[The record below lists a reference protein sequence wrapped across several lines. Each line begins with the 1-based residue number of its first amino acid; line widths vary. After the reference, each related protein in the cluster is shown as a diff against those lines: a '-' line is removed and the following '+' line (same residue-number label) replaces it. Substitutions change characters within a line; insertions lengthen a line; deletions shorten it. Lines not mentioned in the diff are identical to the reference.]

1 MSDDIGQQ
9 IPYPALG
16 DLVQWL
22 EAEKV
27 PYTVIGG
34 LSVAIVSQPRP
45 TIDIDLVVWLDPDYW
60 AEFLESAT
68 RYGIHARESD
78 ALELAR
84 TRRVLLLQHSKSGIN
99 IDLSFAALPFE
110 EEMINRSKRVS
121 LANVNFR
128 VASPEDLIIMKMV
141 AHREKDLRDISNILA
156 VCPNLDVERIKYWV
170 HEFALVLENP
180 ELEIELARII
190 GRK

>member
-1 MSDDIGQQ
+1 
-9 IPYPALG
+9 
-16 DLVQWL
+16 
-22 EAEKV
+22 
-27 PYTVIGG
+27 
-34 LSVAIVSQPRP
+34 
-45 TIDIDLVVWLDPDYW
+45 
-60 AEFLESAT
+60 
-68 RYGIHARESD
+68 
-78 ALELAR
+78 
-84 TRRVLLLQHSKSGIN
+84 LQHSKSGIN

-121 LANVNFR
+121 IGNVNFR

-190 GRK
+190 SRK